1 MSKTAD
7 EVKTE
12 FRAKGITLT
21 AWAKQHGFR
30 LSAVN
35 AVLRGQHQGHYGKA
49 HEIMVA
55 LGMKDFV
62 D

>member
-7 EVKTE
+7 EVK
-12 FRAKGITLT
+12 GITLT
-21 AWAKQHGFR
+21 AWAEQHGFR

>member
-7 EVKTE
+7 EVKAE

-21 AWAKQHGFR
+21 AWAERHGFR

-49 HEIMVA
+49 HEIMIA

-62 D
+62 E

>member
-7 EVKTE
+7 EVKAE

-30 LSAVN
+30 LAAVN